1 MAFVNLG
8 QVVYPI
14 GSIYMSTNS
23 TSPANLFGGSW
34 TRITDA
40 YLRAIGDTGAAI
52 GEYGGYAEYKLSV
65 SQLPSH
71 SHGFKFTWNAGG
83 PGNYANWHMVVQQA
97 ELGSHGWVNETDS
110 ANNGISLNGGGGSIS
125 YATSLCFCLHVE
137 KNFINLDVMPNG
149 IC

>member
-34 TRITDA
+34 TRIADA
-40 YLRAIGDTGAAI
+40 YLRAIGDTGVAI

-97 ELGSHGWVNETDS
+97 DLGSHGWVNDTDS
-110 ANNGISLNGGGGSIS
+110 ANSGISVNGGGQHF
-125 YATSLCFCLHVE
+125 LCYLAMFLFTCGEELH
-137 KNFINLDVMPNG
+137 KFGCDA
-149 IC
+149 

>member
-34 TRITDA
+34 TRIADA
-40 YLRAIGDTGAAI
+40 YLRAIGDTGVAI

-65 SQLPSH
+65 NQLPSH
-71 SHGFKFTWNAGG
+71 SHGFKYTWNAGR
-83 PGNYANWHMVVQQA
+83 PGNYTNWHMVVQQA
-97 ELGSHGWVNETDS
+97 DLGSHGEVNSTDS
-110 ANNGISLNGGGGSIS
+110 ANIGISLNGGGRHF
-125 YATSLCFCLHVE
+125 LCCLAMFLFTCGEELH
-137 KNFINLDVMPNG
+137 KFGCDA
-149 IC
+149 